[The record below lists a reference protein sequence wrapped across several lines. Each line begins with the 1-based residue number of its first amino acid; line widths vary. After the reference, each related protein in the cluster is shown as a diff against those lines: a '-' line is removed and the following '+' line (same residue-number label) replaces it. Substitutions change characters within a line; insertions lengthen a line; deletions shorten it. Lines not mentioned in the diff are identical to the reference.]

1 MRNNDD
7 FFHFNHIDPTIRK
20 EKLSEIKLLNRHY
33 FKKFWCCK
41 QAYKNFK
48 RFNLTADVSSTCLVV
63 TGTIDCGLGRWFTA

>member
-41 QAYKNFK
+41 QAYKHFK
-48 RFNLTADVSSTCLVV
+48 RFN
-63 TGTIDCGLGRWFTA
+63 